1 MSKDPTKKY
10 NVRLMLEEFIYKP
23 AETQLEK
30 KLNAIMNSH
39 SIDDPHRSMAFMFK
53 GQVYAPK
60 DYRSPGKITL
70 LSRRLYPNMEE
81 WLKET
86 NKLQEE
92 KTKASNYLT
101 CILNEA
107 KNLADLQAL
116 LPECLHPGLGII
128 GSANLSSLLTP
139 EHIEAVNHQHTDSI
153 QMIKERLVLNLLI

>member
-23 AETQLEK
+23 AEAQLEK
-30 KLNAIMNSH
+30 KLNALMNSH

-81 WLKET
+81 WLKES

-116 LPECLHPGLGII
+116 LPECLHSGLSRI
-128 GSANLSSLLTP
+128 GSTSDPSLLTP

>member
-23 AETQLEK
+23 AETKLEK

-92 KTKASNYLT
+92 KIKASNYLT

-107 KNLADLQAL
+107 ENLADLQAL
-116 LPECLHPGLGII
+116 LPECLHPGLGIT
-128 GSANLSSLLTP
+128 GSASHSSLLTP

>member
-23 AETQLEK
+23 AETKLEK

-107 KNLADLQAL
+107 ENLADLQAL
-116 LPECLHPGLGII
+116 LPECLHLGLGSI
-128 GSANLSSLLTP
+128 GSNSRSSLLTS
-139 EHIEAVNHQHTDSI
+139 EHIETVNHQHTDSI